1 MNDFTP
7 PAHMLDRTSD
17 RMPDRTPEVPWP
29 THRNR
34 AETPTPPGSDHVPQA
49 AADSLDRVV
58 QGAHD
63 AVDRFAEVAAPK
75 VRQLGE
81 SVSSAEAA
89 LGATAEHLG
98 KTGDAWAEGLRHR
111 VRGHPLTAVA
121 AALALGVVIAR
132 VTR

>member
-7 PAHMLDRTSD
+7 PD
-17 RMPDRTPEVPWP
+17 RMPDQIPEVPWP

-34 AETPTPPGSDHVPQA
+34 PETPTPPASDKAPPV
-49 AADSLDRVV
+49 AADSLGRVV

-81 SVSSAEAA
+81 SVSTAEAA
-89 LGATAEHLG
+89 LGATAEQLG

-121 AALALGVVIAR
+121 AALALGAVIAR